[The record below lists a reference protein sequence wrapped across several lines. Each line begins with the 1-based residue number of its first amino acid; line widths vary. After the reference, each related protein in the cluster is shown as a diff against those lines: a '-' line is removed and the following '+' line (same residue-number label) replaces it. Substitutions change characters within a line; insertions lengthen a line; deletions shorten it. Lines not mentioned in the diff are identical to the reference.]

1 MFYKACFLG
10 IRKDLKQ
17 IFFVF
22 VFILTNFIAFV
33 NLFVL

>member
-1 MFYKACFLG
+1 MFYKACFLESEN
-10 IRKDLKQ
+10 ILNR
-17 IFFVF
+17 FCVF